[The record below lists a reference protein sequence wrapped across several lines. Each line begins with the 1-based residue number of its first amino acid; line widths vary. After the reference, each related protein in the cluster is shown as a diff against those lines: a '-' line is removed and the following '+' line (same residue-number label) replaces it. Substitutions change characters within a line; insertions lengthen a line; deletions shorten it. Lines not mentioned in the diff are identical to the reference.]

1 MGPASGRPSSP
12 RSGALCRV
20 GSGGAAAL
28 PQWGSSLTPASC
40 LSSRPRHI
48 PVPLDPHCGR
58 TASFGASR
66 TALRSLGG
74 TAWAPAPATGT
85 AGSTGGR
92 PPMIRRLDGVGTAS
106 HSPGSYDRSQD
117 PDDREG
123 RRTLGPCPKWHMDVP
138 RPFVK
143 TGRRPEGW
151 DMGPG
156 CGGPVRS
163 RRFNRGKRP
172 HGEPRLQQ
180 GTATPSGTD
189 VSTGY
194 DRPCKAPAPC
204 AADQRPLPE
213 RK

>member
-1 MGPASGRPSSP
+1 MSRRLRRGPLLCRNGGRRSRRRPASARDRGTSLCRSTPIAAEQRPSARPGLRFDRLAIQRGHPP
-12 RSGALCRV
+12 RQQVL
-20 GSGGAAAL
+20 L
-28 PQWGSSLTPASC
+28 
-40 LSSRPRHI
+40 
-48 PVPLDPHCGR
+48 GR
-58 TASFGASR
+58 QVEHH
-66 TALRSLGG
+66 
-74 TAWAPAPATGT
+74 
-85 AGSTGGR
+85 
-92 PPMIRRLDGVGTAS
+92 RRLDGVGTAS
-106 HSPGSYDRSQD
+106 YLPGSYDRSQD

-172 HGEPRLQQ
+172 LGEPRLQQ